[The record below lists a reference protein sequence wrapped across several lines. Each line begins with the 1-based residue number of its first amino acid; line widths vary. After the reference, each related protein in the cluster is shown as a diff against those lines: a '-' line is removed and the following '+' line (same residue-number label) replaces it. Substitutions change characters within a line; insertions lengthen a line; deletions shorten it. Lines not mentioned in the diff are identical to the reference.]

1 MPQRAGTINLA
12 SSRVE
17 DYMYVFFTVCVA
29 LCVLCVVVLCG
40 TWVCMWYV
48 MYYTHVVTLNT
59 AHSYEDFELLSSI

>member
-48 MYYTHVVTLNT
+48 MYTHRNIK
-59 AHSYEDFELLSSI
+59 HSTFINEDFELLSSI

>member
-40 TWVCMWYV
+40 TCMYVCHV
-48 MYYTHVVTLNT
+48 YTCHVCNYL
-59 AHSYEDFELLSSI
+59 

>member
-48 MYYTHVVTLNT
+48 MCTTHM
-59 AHSYEDFELLSSI
+59 S

>member
-40 TWVCMWYV
+40 TWVCMYV
-48 MYYTHVVTLNT
+48 VCHVLQSVNT
-59 AHSYEDFELLSSI
+59 VHSYEDFELLSSI